1 MGVIYKIIN
10 IVNNKCYIGSAKH
23 YISRKSKHLS
33 DLRRNN
39 HHCIKLQNSFN
50 KYGENNFKFSIIESD
65 INTNNLLN
73 IEQNYLDLL
82 KPELNT
88 SKYAVSGYG
97 RFKDKVCCFD
107 LKGNLLNEFN
117 SADEAAYFYNVIDSK
132 LRSVCNFERK
142 THKGM
147 SFRWK
152 KYVNKKGL
160 ENIKDEILN
169 IKRNIT
175 YQKINQLDLNG
186 NIIKEWN
193 SIAEAAKCLN
203 LSYEPIRLCCNG
215 NIYTS
220 YNYKWEYVNEKL
232 SEKSRDRINKK
243 NILKKENKKNHK
255 YLNNKH
261 SIPVISYNLKNNKII
276 EFPSSKE
283 VQRVLGVNQ
292 SNIWKVLNGH
302 ISQCNGYNFKYK

>member
-1 MGVIYKIIN
+1 M
-10 IVNNKCYIGSAKH
+10 NNKCYIGSAKH
-23 YISRKSKHLS
+23 FISRKSKHLT
-33 DLRRNN
+33 DLRKNK
-39 HHCIKLQNSFN
+39 HHSIKLQNSFN

-65 INTNNLLN
+65 IDNNILLN
-73 IEQNYLDLL
+73 IEQNYLDLI

-117 SADEAAYFYNVIDSK
+117 SADEAACFYSAINSK

-152 KYVNKKGL
+152 KYVNEKGL
-160 ENIKDEILN
+160 ENIKEEILN
-169 IKRNIT
+169 IKINFT

-186 NIIKEWN
+186 NFIKEWD
-193 SIAEAAKCLN
+193 SIILASKILN
-203 LSYEPIRLCCNG
+203 FSYETIRLCCNG
-215 NIYTS
+215 SIYTS

-232 SEKSRDRINKK
+232 SKK
-243 NILKKENKKNHK
+243 ASDNIDKKIIFKKENKKNHK
-255 YLNNKH
+255 YINNKR
-261 SIPVISYNLKNNKII
+261 SMPIISYNLKNNKII

-283 VQRVLGVNQ
+283 AERVLGVNQ
-292 SNIWKVLNGH
+292 PNIWKVLNGH
-302 ISQCNGYNFKYK
+302 ILQCNGYNFKYK